1 MNEAE
6 AIGPERVEGL
16 LFDHLE
22 TGLRE
27 YAIFALDTD
36 GNVVTWNAGA
46 EAITGYGART
56 VVGRRLSSLWVDRDG
71 EMPELLRQAEGVGVA
86 RGAGWWKRADGEAFR
101 ADETF
106 SAIRRDGGLVGYAV
120 IMRDVTDVWRET
132 EALRLSEI
140 TFEGILAI
148 ASEAVISIS
157 EAQRITFFNNGAEAM
172 FGYSAAEVIG
182 EPLAVLIPEG
192 ARAVHGRDVR
202 EFAAS
207 GVAARRMGERGEIT
221 GRRKSGEIFPAE
233 ASISCLEVG
242 GTRVFTAVMRDVSE
256 RHLVE
261 RERQRLLGEEH
272 AARARAEQAVR
283 ARDHILRVVSHD
295 FDNYLSAIQINATV
309 LLRTL
314 PEDGEVAAGQRERV
328 SGIVE
333 QVRHLQR
340 LRRDLLDASVVE
352 EGHLSMDPR
361 TLDAGELLESVRD
374 HMEPLAAEKEVALR
388 LTVADGLPSV
398 RADRMRML
406 QALGNLVGNAI
417 KFTPAGGEVVI
428 YGAPT
433 DGGVTITVSDTGP
446 GISPDDAPYV
456 FDSFWKSRASNPHGA
471 GLGLG
476 IAKGIIEAHGG
487 RIWLESEV
495 GSGSSFHFTLPAA

>member
-6 AIGPERVEGL
+6 TMGPERVEGL
-16 LFDHLE
+16 LFDHLAA
-22 TGLRE
+22 GLRE
-27 YAIFALDTD
+27 YAIFALDT
-36 GNVVTWNAGA
+36 GGVVVTWNAGA
-46 EAITGYGART
+46 EAITGYAARV
-56 VVGRRLSSLWVDRDG
+56 VVGRRLSGLWIDRKD
-71 EMPELLRQAEGVGVA
+71 ELPELLRQVEDAGVA

-106 SAIRRDGGLVGYAV
+106 SAIRHDEKLVGYAV
-120 IMRDVTDVWRET
+120 IMRDVTEVWREN
-132 EALRLSEI
+132 EALRLSEL

-148 ASEAVISIS
+148 ASEAVVSIS

-172 FGYSAAEVIG
+172 FGYAADEVIG
-182 EPLAVLIPEG
+182 EPLAILIPEG

-207 GVAARRMGERGEIT
+207 GIAARRMGERGEIT
-221 GRRKSGEIFPAE
+221 GRRKSGEVFPAE

-256 RHLVE
+256 RHQVE

-314 PEDGEVAAGQRERV
+314 PESGEVAEGQRERV

-352 EGHLSMDPR
+352 EGHLSMDPQA
-361 TLDAGELLESVRD
+361 LDPGELLESVRD
-374 HMEPLAAEKEVALR
+374 HMQPLAAEKNVALGLEVA
-388 LTVADGLPSV
+388 AGMPSI

-428 YGAPT
+428 RGNPAE
-433 DGGVTITVSDTGP
+433 GGVAITVSDTGP
-446 GISPDDAPYV
+446 GIPAEDAPHV

-476 IAKGIIEAHGG
+476 IARGIIEAHGG

-495 GSGSSFHFTLPAA
+495 GSGSSFHFMLPAA